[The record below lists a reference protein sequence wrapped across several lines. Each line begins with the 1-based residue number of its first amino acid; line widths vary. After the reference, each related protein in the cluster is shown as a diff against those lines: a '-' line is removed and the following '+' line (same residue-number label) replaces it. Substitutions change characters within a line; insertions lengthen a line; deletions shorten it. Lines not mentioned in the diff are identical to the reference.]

1 MKNQVL
7 SVKIVIIFP
16 ILSFFEL
23 YNISYIKKNTFFFNK
38 NKTST
43 ILQFIASIISNAQVG
58 VDTTTPA
65 GALDISSNTNE
76 LLHPRAALTTL
87 NISAPV
93 GYPQD
98 GYHLVV
104 HQED

>member
-1 MKNQVL
+1 M
-7 SVKIVIIFP
+7 
-16 ILSFFEL
+16 SFITFHI
-23 YNISYIKKNTFFFNK
+23 YIYIKKNTFFFNK

-65 GALDISSNTNE
+65 ETLDISSNTNE

-87 NISAPV
+87 NIAAWV
-93 GYPQD
+93 GYPQ
-98 GYHLVV
+98 GEYHLLV